1 MPLFSIIEGF
11 ARKKAPIEPKTLTG
25 LCQYN
30 GYSCGIIK
38 LSLWVNKTRGNYIDV
53 LFHDG
58 DAQCFAAAALR
69 SNQYVVDARRY
80 LV

>member
-30 GYSCGIIK
+30 SYSCCLIK
-38 LSLWVNKTRGNYIDV
+38 LSLCINKTRSNYVDP
-53 LFHDG
+53 LFHYSDT
-58 DAQCFAAAALR
+58 QCFAATALR
-69 SNQYVVDARRY
+69 SNQYVVDTRRY